1 MQIKEWDNEMI
12 SEMEKVDFILKEGL
26 KKGMVLSKFVKTQID

>member
-1 MQIKEWDNEMI
+1 MI

-26 KKGMVLSKFVKTQID
+26 KKGMETLKTKKEYT